1 VLEIN
6 DQGLNHFPQKEI
18 ELKSIVESV
27 PLAILDFSVS
37 KEIKCL

>member
-18 ELKSIVESV
+18 ALKSIVESV
-27 PLAILDFSVS
+27 PLATLDFSVS
-37 KEIKCL
+37 KEIKC